1 MAQFAHAPSHQ
12 LQQSSDSEKWSQAE
26 GSQEEDEGVNA
37 DVFQSEDPASIAKLL
52 KRTAERTHKKRTT
65 PYRSAM
71 SMLVFYINRSGRNLP
86 ARQLKVLE
94 DAKEEL
100 RVLFDK
106 PRKGDKA

>member
-1 MAQFAHAPSHQ
+1 MAQFAPAR
-12 LQQSSDSEKWSQAE
+12 QSQYSSGNWSKSD
-26 GSQEEDEGVNA
+26 EEREETEAIDS
-37 DVFQSEDPASIAKLL
+37 DVFQNEDPVSIAQLL

-71 SMLVFYINRSGRNLP
+71 SMLVFYINRSGHNLP

-94 DAKEEL
+94 EAKEEL

-106 PRKGDKA
+106 PRKGEKPQS

>member
-1 MAQFAHAPSHQ
+1 MAQFAPAQ
-12 LQQSSDSEKWSQAE
+12 LQQQSTDQWSKADEKRQEIEDSDDD
-26 GSQEEDEGVNA
+26 G
-37 DVFQSEDPASIAKLL
+37 FQNEDPASIARLL

-94 DAKEEL
+94 EAKEEL

-106 PRKGDKA
+106 PRKGEKGSP

>member
-1 MAQFAHAPSHQ
+1 MAQFAPAHQ
-12 LQQSSDSEKWSQAE
+12 LQQSSDKWSQSDE
-26 GSQEEDEGVNA
+26 RREEIEDVSP
-37 DVFQSEDPASIAKLL
+37 DVFQNEDPASIAKLL

-106 PRKGDKA
+106 PRKGEKAPP